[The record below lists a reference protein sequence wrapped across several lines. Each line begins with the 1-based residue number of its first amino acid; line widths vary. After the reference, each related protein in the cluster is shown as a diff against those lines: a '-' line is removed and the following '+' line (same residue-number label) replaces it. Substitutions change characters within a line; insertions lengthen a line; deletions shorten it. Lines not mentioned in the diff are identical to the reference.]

1 MNLVYNYRYE
11 AVRYYGFVANGAH
24 EGEFVTGYGFYTLK
38 GKCYIFGNLAGEYA
52 TDPKWYHVK
61 REDIHF
67 EVVTLMRRF

>member
-38 GKCYIFGNLAGEYA
+38 NLASEYA